1 MEAGY
6 DYLLSNRNLRR
17 IRLAV
22 RKIRENPLP
31 YAGAALIVLGLTGVL
46 IGSLFFF
53 VFEKSSEELEDE
65 LAAVASSAPQPRG
78 ELSQARESTPEPGSP
93 VGPASPV
100 TVVFPAQPAS
110 AQPASAQPAS
120 APVTE
125 LSPNLASQAGLFPG
139 ENLKSDYWSE
149 STTYEPAAHYV
160 ALDGFT
166 KVDPADL
173 GQLPAPTR
181 LLIPSIDVKSDVRQ
195 LRVLNLGTSVSWETP
210 DNVVGHIPVTANPGE
225 AGSAWMFGHL
235 ESPIR
240 GEGNVFGKL
249 PEIPAMLRRGDDVY
263 AVVENGSDQYLYRI
277 VESKVVPQDELSMT
291 DDGTAQLLMVT
302 CVPRFVYD
310 HRLVVRAVLEGV
322 KS

>member
-6 DYLLSNRNLRR
+6 DYLLANRHLRR

-53 VFEKSSEELEDE
+53 VFEKSTEELEDE
-65 LAAVASSAPQPRG
+65 LAAVAPSASQTGG
-78 ELSQARESTPEPGSP
+78 ELSQAREATPQPASP

-100 TVVFPAQPAS
+100 TVVFP

-149 STTYEPAAHYV
+149 STAYEPAAHYV
-160 ALDGFT
+160 ALDGFA

-181 LLIPSIDVKSDVRQ
+181 LLIPSIDVESDVRQ
-195 LRVLNLGTSVSWETP
+195 LRVLNLGNSVSWETP
-210 DNVVGHIPVTANPGE
+210 ANVVGHIPVTANPGE
-225 AGSAWMFGHL
+225 AGSTWMFGHL